1 MMRKQNFKSDFGF
14 LLTLQDEAGQTVT
27 GVADNWELTLK
38 TANSGQLV
46 YKASYGYGDYFN
58 CKADADGKITIA
70 VDNHKLPAGEL
81 LYDFA
86 IDIKDEAFPDGNR
99 HVYVSGSTQIE
110 LVNENIQQLDGVEV
124 IIKVPYLK
132 AKAEEES
139 GSEKVTE

>member
-1 MMRKQNFKSDFGF
+1 MRKQNFKSDFGF
-14 LLTLQDEAGQTVT
+14 LLTLQ
-27 GVADNWELTLK
+27 
-38 TANSGQLV
+38 
-46 YKASYGYGDYFN
+46 
-58 CKADADGKITIA
+58 
-70 VDNHKLPAGEL
+70 
-81 LYDFA
+81 
-86 IDIKDEAFPDGNR
+86 DEAFPDGNR